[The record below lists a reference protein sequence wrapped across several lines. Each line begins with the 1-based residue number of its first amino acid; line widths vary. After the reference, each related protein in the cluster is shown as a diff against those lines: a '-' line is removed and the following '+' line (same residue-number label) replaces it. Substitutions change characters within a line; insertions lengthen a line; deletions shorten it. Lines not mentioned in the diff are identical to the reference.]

1 MLNRYL
7 RVKLFFI
14 VIALFLASFK
24 ADAQQD
30 VTVFETF
37 DQFEHLLQTNTD
49 TTYVINFWAT
59 WCKPC
64 VAELPYFEQAKETF
78 KSQPVKFIL
87 VSLDAMKQLDKK
99 VIPFLKKTNINSKVV
114 LLDDDDYNVWIDKV
128 STDWS
133 GSIPATLLF
142 SKDKRKFVEQEFVD
156 NNELETFIN
165 QFIQS

>member
-1 MLNRYL
+1 MK
-7 RVKLFFI
+7 VFFFA
-14 VIALFLASFK
+14 IAVLLTNLK
-24 ADAQQD
+24 ADAQQSIS
-30 VTVFETF
+30 VFETF
-37 DQFEHLLQTNTD
+37 DEFKHILQTSTD

-64 VAELPYFEQAKETF
+64 IAELPYFEQANQTF
-78 KSQPVKFIL
+78 KSKPVKFIL
-87 VSLDAMKQLDKK
+87 VSLDAMKQLEKK
-99 VIPFLKKTNINSKVV
+99 VIPFIQKTNIKSKVI

-142 SKDKRKFVEQEFVD
+142 TKDKRLFVEQEFID
-156 NNELETFIN
+156 AIELESFIN

>member
-1 MLNRYL
+1 VKFYL
-7 RVKLFFI
+7 II
-14 VIALFLASFK
+14 VTALCIHLTVS
-24 ADAQQD
+24 AQQD

-37 DQFEHLLQTNTD
+37 DEFEHLLETNSD
-49 TTYVINFWAT
+49 STYVVNFWAT

-64 VAELPYFEQAKETF
+64 IAELPYFEEANQTF

-87 VSLDAMKQLDKK
+87 VSLDAMKQLEKK
-99 VIPFLKKTNINSKVV
+99 VIPFLQKTDIQSQVV

-128 STDWS
+128 SPEWS

-142 SKDKRKFVEQEFVD
+142 SKDKRQFVEQEFINTSD
-156 NNELETFIN
+156 LESFIN

>member
-1 MLNRYL
+1 MKFYL
-7 RVKLFFI
+7 IIITVLL
-14 VIALFLASFK
+14 VTLK

-37 DQFEHLLQTNTD
+37 EEFEHLLQTNTD

-64 VAELPYFEQAKETF
+64 IAELPYFEEANQSF

-87 VSLDAMKQLDKK
+87 VSLDAMKQLEKK
-99 VIPFLKKTNINSKVV
+99 VIPFIQKTDIRSQVV

-128 STDWS
+128 SPEWS

-142 SKDKRKFVEQEFVD
+142 SKHKRQFVEQEFINTRD
-156 NNELETFIN
+156 LETFIN